1 MREISQRMINAKE
14 IKENA
19 RGLSILYVE
28 DDQELRHNTARLL
41 GSFFDDITT
50 VENGA
55 EGLDKYKKHSYDLI
69 MTDINMPQMNGV
81 KLAQQI
87 KYDNPRQVIVVISAH
102 DEASYL
108 LELINIGVDYFVLKP
123 LDLSQF
129 MVVLD
134 KAIRLTRFNQL
145 ERDYKTTLEE
155 TVAARTRELSE
166 ALDALHDLNNEM
178 VSRLS
183 AAAELRDLETGMHN
197 KRLGIYTPR
206 LSRELGMP
214 PDFIRNIA
222 FAAPLHDIGK
232 IGIVDQ
238 ILLKPGPLNAEE
250 FEIMKNHTLT
260 GANILANSKYE
271 QIRMIESIS
280 LTHHERWDG
289 SGYPRGLR
297 GEEIPI
303 EGRIVAICDQYDALR
318 SKRPYKPGFTHFR
331 TMEIITQG
339 DGRTMPEYFDP
350 RVLQYFV
357 SIADEFDEI
366 FRANQG

>member
-1 MREISQRMINAKE
+1 
-14 IKENA
+14 
-19 RGLSILYVE
+19 
-28 DDQELRHNTARLL
+28 
-41 GSFFDDITT
+41 
-50 VENGA
+50 
-55 EGLDKYKKHSYDLI
+55 
-69 MTDINMPQMNGV
+69 MPQMNGV

-87 KYDNPRQVIVVISAH
+87 KMDNPQQVIMVISAH
-102 DEASYL
+102 DEASYM

-123 LDLSQF
+123 LDLKQF
-129 MVVLD
+129 LLVLD
-134 KAIRLTRFNQL
+134 KAIRLTNFHRL
-145 ERDYKTTLEE
+145 EQDYKNTLEQ

-166 ALDALHDLNNEM
+166 ALRALHDLNNEM
-178 VSRLS
+178 ASRLS
-183 AAAELRDLETGMHN
+183 AAAELRDLDTGMHN
-197 KRLGIYTPR
+197 KRLGIYAPR
-206 LSRELGMP
+206 LARELGMP
-214 PDFIRNIA
+214 NKFVESIA

-238 ILLKPGPLNAEE
+238 ILLKPGPLSEEE

-289 SGYPRGLR
+289 SGYPRGLK

-318 SKRPYKPGFTHFR
+318 SKRPYKPSFTHFR
-331 TMEIITQG
+331 TLEIITQG

-350 RVLQYFV
+350 SVLNAFIT
-357 SIADEFDEI
+357 IADEFDEI
-366 FRANQG
+366 FRTNSNNE

>member
-1 MREISQRMINAKE
+1 MINAKE

-19 RGLSILYVE
+19 QGLSLLYVE
-28 DDQELRHNTARLL
+28 DDHELRLNTARLL
-41 GSFFDDITT
+41 GSFFEDITT
-50 VENGA
+50 ANNGIEA
-55 EGLDKYKKHSYDLI
+55 LKKYREHAYDLI
-69 MTDINMPQMNGV
+69 LTDINMPQMNGV

-87 KYDNPRQVIVVISAH
+87 KMDNPQQVIMVISAH
-102 DEASYL
+102 DEASYM

-123 LDLSQF
+123 LDLKQF
-129 MVVLD
+129 LLVLD
-134 KAIRLTRFNQL
+134 KAIRLTNFHRL
-145 ERDYKTTLEE
+145 EQDYKNTLEQ

-166 ALDALHDLNNEM
+166 ALRALHDLNNEM
-178 VSRLS
+178 ASRLS
-183 AAAELRDLETGMHN
+183 AAAELRDLDTGMHN
-197 KRLGIYTPR
+197 KRLGIYAPR
-206 LSRELGMP
+206 LARELGMP
-214 PDFIRNIA
+214 NKFVESIA

-238 ILLKPGPLNAEE
+238 ILLKPGPLSEEE

-289 SGYPRGLR
+289 SGYPRGLK

-303 EGRIVAICDQYDALR
+303 EGRIVGICDQYDALR
-318 SKRPYKPGFTHFR
+318 SKRPYKPSFTHFR
-331 TMEIITQG
+331 TLEIITHG

-350 RVLQYFV
+350 SVLNAFIA
-357 SIADEFDEI
+357 IADEFDEI
-366 FRANQG
+366 FRTNQE